1 MSKASGVGPI
11 GPIGQIHVSVSD
23 VDRAVE
29 FYRDRLGLPF
39 LFQYPGMAFFDCDG
53 IRLYLGVP
61 ENEAFASRATIYFRV
76 EEIEVAVAALEARGI
91 SFLERPHVVHRSE
104 STELWL
110 AFFRDPDGNNLALM
124 NEVTTTA

>member
-1 MSKASGVGPI
+1 MPEEFGL

-29 FYRDRLGLPF
+29 FYRDRLGMRF

-61 ENEAFASRATIYFRV
+61 EDASFASRATIYYRV
-76 EEIEVAVAALEARGI
+76 DDIAAAVDALEARGVV
-91 SFLERPHVVHRSE
+91 FLERPHVVHRTDE
-104 STELWL
+104 TELWL
-110 AFFRDPDGNNLALM
+110 AFFRDPDQNNLALM
-124 NEVTTTA
+124 SDALRS